1 MRYGVH
7 NIELLDKYFY
17 YDPCASA
24 WIVRESGTPA
34 DEYAVH
40 LLEQEVRS
48 SGGLSYRGIFNRRI
62 AFCDGHW
69 VPLNKQPRTETVIP
83 DCQVVE
89 EKAPA
94 NCFAKQI
101 AARAGAIASQSPL
114 LIEK

>member
-34 DEYAVH
+34 DEYAVR
-40 LLEQEVRS
+40 LLEQEAGS
-48 SGGLSYRGIFNRRI
+48 SGGLSYRGIFNRCI

-101 AARAGAIASQSPL
+101 AA
-114 LIEK
+114 